1 MFIMLTKK
9 LSVPLI
15 AVFLALI
22 TSSNS
27 FAVSEAAV
35 LFLRIAPGARAA
47 GMGEA
52 FVAVADDATATHFNP
67 AGLGAYP
74 LSEDWTDVKVPPHL
88 RPLKAIAP
96 FKLESGR
103 DYRAYDI
110 WAITAQG
117 LVRYDHRQW
126 HTGEVFSTKTNQTI
140 LKIVKSYFNVA
151 DEDRLAQMVAMVTQA
166 NNAKSPSYLEK
177 LYDSVM
183 AVVPEN
189 YSQRESL
196 VHGFD
201 SLLAAY
207 GLCLI
212 NWERVKEI
220 EKLLAEGMKDSALT
234 ETECDRI
241 NFAVERSK
249 NRFIPEEIVIPYSA
263 LVGTEITALAAT
275 EKALVVGT
283 PDGLFAFNGSRWL
296 TLTDSEDLPS
306 SNILCLSTVPPDN
319 IYIGTDRGIA
329 KFAGLQVR
337 PVAGFEQLPEG
348 AVEAIGAAGE
358 NNIWIALDNDL
369 YHWDGEVWSNSLAY
383 TAALDDTPEKIA
395 ERFAVYSTEKEKE
408 KYIAKFDQMNQ
419 NLSTL
424 GSETVNRPSP
434 VDSGQTAEEEDS
446 TLAEETTGAA
456 DQPAPSSGLSPGMV
470 VRAPY
475 LAEIKGRV
483 HTIHAGFGKVW
494 LGTEYGVMV
503 FDHEQWLLPGYRVH
517 VVESGETLY
526 DLVEMRNHRDF
537 VSALRYAAAISD
549 LNDLTCD
556 LDQPLPDSQEVKVY
570 SNPAAASVNRITGRA
585 QQVYFATTDGVV
597 EFDGKSYRR
606 VGQKG
611 LERADGIDAEYLEQ
625 GLWLASNE
633 EIVIKANGRSEASFM
648 HAKWLPELADDLY
661 YSFLSFTAKAGN
673 WGTFGGNV
681 TFISYGRFVRT
692 GEGSSAEIGSWDA
705 YDISLAGSYGT
716 SLSGKLKGGISAK
729 LIYSHLAEQGAGIE
743 RGQGT
748 STGFAVDV
756 GLLYQM
762 SPRLNWGLAVTNIG
776 PKMAYID
783 AAQADPMPTNL
794 GFGFAYKLLRS
805 DYYTLLVAAE
815 VNKEVADLNDG
826 FRQELKQV
834 VLNGGAEFLYAN
846 TIAFRAGYIHDEEGK
861 LKTATAGVGL
871 YLFSTV
877 RFDFAYYFGSNV
889 NEARKGIKPLTVT
902 LVIR

>member
-1 MFIMLTKK
+1 MLTKK

-15 AVFLALI
+15 AVILAFI
-22 TSSNS
+22 VRSNS

-74 LSEDWTDVKVPPHL
+74 LSEDWTEVKVPPNL
-88 RPLKAIAP
+88 RPLKGIALL
-96 FKLESGR
+96 KIESGR

-126 HTGEVFSTKTNQTI
+126 HTGEVFSTKTDQTI
-140 LKIVKSYFNVA
+140 RKIVKSYFNVG
-151 DEDRLAQMVAMVTQA
+151 DEERLTQMAEKVAQV
-166 NNAKSPSYLEK
+166 NNAKSLSYLEK
-177 LYDSVM
+177 LHDSVM
-183 AVVPEN
+183 AVIPGN

-196 VHGFD
+196 RHGFD
-201 SLLAAY
+201 SLLTGY

-212 NWERVKEI
+212 NWERVQEI
-220 EKLLAEGMKDSALT
+220 EKLLAAGMKDGALT

-241 NFAVERSK
+241 NFAVERSR
-249 NRFIPEEIVIPYSA
+249 NRFIPEEIMIPYSA
-263 LVGTEITALAAT
+263 LVGSEITAIAAT
-275 EKALVVGT
+275 EKVLVVGT
-283 PDGLFAFNGSRWL
+283 PDGLYAFNGSRWL
-296 TLTDSEDLPS
+296 ILTDSEDLPS
-306 SNILCLSTVPPDN
+306 SNIICLSAVPADN
-319 IYIGTDRGIA
+319 VYIGTDRGIA

-348 AVEAIGAAGE
+348 TVEAIGASGE
-358 NNIWIALDNDL
+358 NNIWIVLDNDL
-369 YHWDGEVWSNSLAY
+369 YHWDGEAWSNNFAY
-383 TAALDDTPEKIA
+383 TVALDDTPERIA
-395 ERFAVYSTEKEKE
+395 ERLAVYSTDKEKE
-408 KYIAKFDQMNQ
+408 KYVAKFHRMNQ
-419 NLSTL
+419 NLSAL
-424 GSETVNRPSP
+424 DSATVNSPSP
-434 VDSGQTAEEEDS
+434 VDSGQMTGDEDS
-446 TLAEETTGAA
+446 TLVGETPGAA
-456 DQPAPSSGLSPGMV
+456 DQPVSSGGLSPGMV

-475 LAEIKGRV
+475 LAEIKGGV
-483 HTIHAGFGKVW
+483 NTIHAGFGRVW

-503 FDHEQWLLPGYRVH
+503 FDQKQWQLPGYRVH
-517 VVESGETLY
+517 VVKSGETLN
-526 DLVEMRNHRDF
+526 DLVEMRNHKDF

-549 LNDLTCD
+549 LNDLPHD
-556 LDQPLPDSQEVKVY
+556 LDQPLPDSQEVKIY
-570 SNPAAASVNRITGRA
+570 RNPAASSVNRIRGRA
-585 QQVYFATTDGVV
+585 LQEYFATTDGVI
-597 EFDGKSYRR
+597 EFDGKSWRR
-606 VGQKG
+606 VEQKG
-611 LERADGIDAEYLEQ
+611 LERANGVDAEYLEQ
-625 GLWLASNE
+625 GLWLASSE
-633 EIVIKANGRSEASFM
+633 DIVIRANGRSEASLM

-661 YSFLSFTAKAGN
+661 YSFLSFTAKAGT
-673 WGTFGGNV
+673 WGTFGGNI
-681 TFISYGRFVRT
+681 TFISYGKFVKT
-692 GEGSSAEIGSWDA
+692 GETGPSEIGSWDA

-716 SLSGKLKGGISAK
+716 SLFGKLKGGISAK
-729 LIYSHLAEQGAGIE
+729 LIYSHLATQGAGTE
-743 RGQGT
+743 QGQGT

-756 GLLYQM
+756 GFLYQM

-861 LKTATAGVGL
+861 LKTPTAGVGL
-871 YLFSTV
+871 YLFNTV